1 MEGLW
6 SLQGKAVSAWV
17 LCVCVYTCMCTH
29 LIVPRKSVMVG
40 GEGVSVYMCVT

>member
-1 MEGLW
+1 MESPRQSCVCVGF
-6 SLQGKAVSAWV
+6 V
-17 LCVCVYTCMCTH
+17 CVCVYTCMCTH